1 MNKEVEGV
9 DAQPSDSAVRAQRA
23 VVRVLICEDDPRVSL
38 TLSRAIRSQADL
50 EVVAAVGSGEEAIA
64 VAVDHAADVIVLDVH
79 LPGIDGIE
87 VIRLLREEGDTSP
100 VVVLSADD
108 RAATRLGGFDH
119 VSFLSKGTSGAI
131 DVLAAIRTAAD
142 SVG

>member
-1 MNKEVEGV
+1 MDEHPSYGTAL
-9 DAQPSDSAVRAQRA
+9 AQQAMI
-23 VVRVLICEDDPRVSL
+23 RVLICEDDPRVSL

-50 EVVAAVGSGEEAIA
+50 AVVASVGSGEEAIDA
-64 VAVDHAADVIVLDVH
+64 AGDPGADVIVLDVH

-87 VIRLLREEGDTSP
+87 VIRILREGGVSSP

-108 RAATRLGGFDH
+108 RAAARLDGFDH

-142 SVG
+142 SAG